1 MTDTSPRQQTNCST
15 NTQNRYSDRML
26 TDRPDRVR
34 SCRTCERE
42 AQPSKQTV
50 CRRHCRETPENRT
63 IIARYHGPASHTL
76 VNACAH
82 ETSFWTPMCV
92 SHVTLAFTRIFI
104 PNGPL
109 KLQKT
114 PHKTP
119 CRGTT
124 LGRRAWSA
132 YSSFNS
138 LLFRSPSSPKRY
150 VTQVHR
156 PAHDRPGGN
165 HVQQHCRATRRDP
178 SIDGASGRGP
188 IPRTRCPYKDCIHSM
203 SLDSPVRD
211 TTEDQAAIVGAAAVA
226 AAETMDDAE

>member
-82 ETSFWTPMCV
+82 ETYLWTPMCV

-165 HVQQHCRATRRDP
+165 HVQQHCRATARSEYRWCQRKRSDPTDEMPLQRLHPLHVARLPRPRHNRRPGRDR
-178 SIDGASGRGP
+178 GSGRGG
-188 IPRTRCPYKDCIHSM
+188 RGGDH
-203 SLDSPVRD
+203 
-211 TTEDQAAIVGAAAVA
+211 G
-226 AAETMDDAE
+226 